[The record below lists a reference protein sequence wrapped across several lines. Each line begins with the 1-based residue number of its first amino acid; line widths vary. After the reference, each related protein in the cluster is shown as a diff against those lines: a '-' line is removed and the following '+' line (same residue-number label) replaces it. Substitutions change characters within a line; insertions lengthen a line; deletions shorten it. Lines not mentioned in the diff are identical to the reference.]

1 MRIVVQ
7 RVSNA
12 KCVISKEVYSKI
24 EQGFLIL
31 VGFTFSDTQEDIEL
45 LAKKVAS
52 MRIFEDDN
60 GKINRCLKDVNG
72 EIMAISQFTLYAD
85 CKKGNRPSF
94 SKALSYDLAEELYQ
108 LFCERLRA
116 YDLLVQTGIFG
127 ADMKLEFTNDGPV
140 TIILDSNELK

>member
-12 KCVISKEVYSKI
+12 KCVISKEVYSRI
-24 EQGFLIL
+24 EQGFLVL

-94 SKALSYDLAEELYQ
+94 SEALSYDLAEELYQ

>member
-12 KCVISKEVYSKI
+12 KCVISKEVYSRI
-24 EQGFLIL
+24 EQGFLVL

-94 SKALSYDLAEELYQ
+94 SQALSYDLAEELYQ